1 MYFCVIMLGL
11 LLGLLIFLAIYQ
23 QTQARNAQAAK
34 KKKIR
39 EESSSEYDLPP
50 GKTLFFVARFNGYG
64 ARFFRVYADQGQL
77 LFLMA
82 GPYFIMI
89 DAEAPRG
96 ESKSHWLVRSLK
108 LLAIT
113 LASGAVA
120 SLLVLM
126 AVGRAIAQSA
136 QGFTGSGHVIA
147 IILGVIGLLA
157 LVNAVFIPSVLWLI
171 DQRGKMLDSLPL
183 SGLREIPHLESKSF
197 IATPANVTKLS
208 ITLLDQRENFR
219 PSDEVGSTL
228 KFNHGPTGTWKIE
241 TLTTRDTRAALEMLP
256 AVWGSDKVQV
266 DQALID
272 RLARTVVAGNL
283 PLNTLGESI
292 QPQVQAAQ
300 ARVIQEDH
308 DRAIT
313 AAAEKKRRAEAP
325 KIGDPGSTFSMNGI
339 GTMVCDGRGIVEWDY
354 TIADSDALLAFC
366 FLGIPLIPY
375 KAVHAYS
382 WGPGA
387 DIGLVHKQH
396 PIRWTWDLTASAYLR
411 RVWGVLVVLGA
422 LLLFASYTGGSELV
436 GAILAAPPNIV
447 AKFTW
452 LDPIPVRILLAGL
465 GLLLVIGPIF
475 GRIVM
480 DKAERRHQNIR
491 RLLGRHLVGSSDPA
505 NWPRS
510 LLDKVRPALQSFGS
524 DTFAEASES
533 ALKQR
538 DYRQAIFAARLAV
551 ALEDPA
557 HGESLTSSIL
567 ETAEAQQLIEAI
579 HKNPLAYSQLLPPS
593 SWDPIDLLP

>member
-23 QTQARNAQAAK
+23 QTLARNAQAAK
-34 KKKIR
+34 KKKLR
-39 EESSSEYDLPP
+39 EESSTEYDLPP
-50 GKTLFFVARFNGYG
+50 GKTPFFVACFRGYN

-77 LFLMA
+77 LFLMS
-82 GPYFIMI
+82 GPYYIMI
-89 DAEAPRG
+89 DADASRG
-96 ESKSHWLVRSLK
+96 ESKSHWLIRSLK

-136 QGFTGSGHVIA
+136 QGFAGSGHVIVVV
-147 IILGVIGLLA
+147 LGVIGLLA

-197 IATPANVTKLS
+197 IATPSNVTKLS
-208 ITLLDQRENFR
+208 IALLDQRENFR

-228 KFNHGPTGTWKIE
+228 KFNHGPTGTWAIE
-241 TLTTRDTRAALEMLP
+241 TVTTRDTRAALEMVH
-256 AVWGSDKVQV
+256 AVWGKDQVKV

-283 PLNTLGESI
+283 PLNALGESI

-308 DRAIT
+308 DLAAAT
-313 AAAEKKRRAEAP
+313 AAQEKRRAEAP
-325 KIGDPGSTFSMNGI
+325 KIGAPGSTFSMNGV

-354 TIADSDALLAFC
+354 SIGDSDALLAFC
-366 FLGIPLIPY
+366 LFGIPIIPY
-375 KAVHAYS
+375 KAVHVFQ
-382 WGPGA
+382 WEPG
-387 DIGLVHKQH
+387 IELGLINKQH
-396 PIRWTWDLTASAYLR
+396 PIRWTWGLTASAYLR

-422 LLLFASYTGGSELV
+422 LLLFASYFGGSDSV

-452 LDPIPVRILLAGL
+452 LDPLPVRILLAAL
-465 GLLLVIGPIF
+465 GLLLVAGPIF

-505 NWPRS
+505 YWTRS
-510 LLDKVRPALQSFGS
+510 FLEKVRPAPQSFGS
-524 DTFAEASES
+524 ATFAEASQS

-538 DYRQAIFAARLAV
+538 DYRQALFAARLAV
-551 ALEDPA
+551 ALENPVQ
-557 HGESLTSSIL
+557 GESLTNSIL
-567 ETAEAQQLIEAI
+567 EVPEVKQLIDSL
-579 HKNPLAYSQLLPPS
+579 HKNPRAYSQLIPPS
-593 SWDPIDLLP
+593 SWSSTDLLS